1 MAAMF
6 VYVTAADVAE
16 ARRLGRTVV
25 EERLA
30 ACANI
35 LPGATSIYRWDGA
48 VTEAE
53 EAVLIVKSTEALA
66 PALTERLRALH
77 SYDVPCIIVVPI
89 AGGSPDFLAWIEAE
103 TSPA

>member
-6 VYVTAADVAE
+6 LYITAADVAE